1 MTISLAHDHG
11 CHDRADRGDRRG
23 ELFTFT
29 DAVADGSGG
38 QAAHEKWEVEK
49 PASPSCW
56 IPKASIFDRVAW
68 AIVSSDPAG

>member
-1 MTISLAHDHG
+1 MS
-11 CHDRADRGDRRG
+11 DRGDGRG
-23 ELFTFT
+23 ELATFT

-49 PASPSCW
+49 PAFPSYW

-68 AIVSSDPAG
+68 AIVSSVPAG